1 MKKSYIDLSRVSE
14 NLAAEM
20 LGIATL
26 KQFKQDIY
34 NNVRVLKQ
42 AKYSK
47 AETLDYMYGFTFQ
60 QGLIPYFA
68 LVTRWTK
75 QAWREI

>member
-1 MKKSYIDLSRVSE
+1 MKKSYIDLSKVSE

-42 AKYSK
+42 AGYSI
-47 AETLDYMYGFTFQ
+47 AETLDYMYGLTFQ
-60 QGLIPYFA
+60 QGLIPYYA
-68 LVTRWTK
+68 LVIRWVK
-75 QAWREI
+75 QIWRKM